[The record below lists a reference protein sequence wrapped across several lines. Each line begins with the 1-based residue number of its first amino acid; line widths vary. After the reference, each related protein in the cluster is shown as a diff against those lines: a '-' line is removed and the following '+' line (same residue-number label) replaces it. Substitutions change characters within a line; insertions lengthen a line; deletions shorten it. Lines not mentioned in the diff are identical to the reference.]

1 MTSPPQPYRPRSI
14 DLDLGIE
21 AALPPP
27 KPRQTANERQR
38 KAAVAEEQYLK
49 DLDRIHHEVWPDWG
63 RQ

>member
-27 KPRQTANERQR
+27 KRQTANERHRQEAERLAEYQR
-38 KAAVAEEQYLK
+38 WRVAMIE
-49 DLDRIHHEVWPDWG
+49 DIWG
-63 RQ
+63 KP